1 MAPVV
6 WGLQAWICL
15 RVPFGKGRKVSNGLE
30 FGLMKKMSSTIIP
43 CKCTH
48 NSKLEE

>member
-1 MAPVV
+1 VK
-6 WGLQAWICL
+6 G
-15 RVPFGKGRKVSNGLE
+15 RKGRKVSNGLE
-30 FGLMKKMSSTIIP
+30 FGLLWTDEKDVKYNFVP